1 MKHSLDKH
9 WYLQLITL
17 LRVEEDKVSAQ
28 QTCPIPMLVTAVK
41 LGVEITRPIVART
54 AERGKKRLFNKCRRK
69 KRATN
74 QGQSGAKLNAHM
86 SSLAE
91 MRICHMSYAFLAP
104 SGALIA
110 IPTYYWY
117 STHPLFQIT
126 PVLNTGLSLSE
137 PLQLY
142 QGQSLDLSADSWIPY
157 GYNRTSLQDSPR

>member
-1 MKHSLDKH
+1 MRLSDYISAINNLIWSMKTKTNREEEAQKEDYPSINMYKPISIVPTAWCPLNNENFYTVNIYWEKKCMKHSLDKH
-9 WYLQLITL
+9 WYLQIITL

-54 AERGKKRLFNKCRRK
+54 AKRGKKRLFNKCRRK

-91 MRICHMSYAFLAP
+91 MRICHMPF
-104 SGALIA
+104 
-110 IPTYYWY
+110 
-117 STHPLFQIT
+117 
-126 PVLNTGLSLSE
+126 
-137 PLQLY
+137 
-142 QGQSLDLSADSWIPY
+142 
-157 GYNRTSLQDSPR
+157 